1 MKINEIM
8 DSLGEKEN
16 IQEPYMIRGHVPVNY
31 SKKFYVLA
39 LQLIIQMDRTNL
51 FYGL

>member
-8 DSLGEKEN
+8 DSLGKREYSGT
-16 IQEPYMIRGHVPVNY
+16 IYDTRTRSVNY